1 MTVAAA
7 VLALAPLARQ
17 LEQPIGLPQQLAP
30 ADADAIARLFAAAGL
45 QRPCVVA
52 DGGTL
57 SGFDKAA
64 LAALQAAPLTAAER
78 GDARAAIGAA
88 RAAGLDGIVTRRLVS
103 SADGTLLSAVR
114 AGVNPASD
122 TLLIGAPGM
131 PIGLMARWLQYLSR
145 HGRVASWETRGLFG
159 SAAGQVTQLGI
170 DEQVDDALAVM
181 DDLGCGQGHVV
192 GVCGGAVLALAFAAR
207 HPRRVRSLTLWL
219 GDYEL
224 GELAPKT
231 SHQRDLQALMG
242 MVVDGKVAA
251 AGLRDVLV
259 ASMAHLSEPD
269 LAPFALY
276 PFANAALLE
285 RYCRMNHPIMTTD
298 CRRYAPAAGLAC
310 LVGYS
315 PADRTTHPEG
325 SRALAA
331 LLGATLVETEACG
344 HLAGL
349 RGNAAEMDRILAF
362 QHSTL
367 QRH

>member
-1 MTVAAA
+1 MTVAGA
-7 VLALAPLARQ
+7 VLSIAPLARQ
-17 LEQPIGLPQQLAP
+17 LEHAIGLPARLDP

-45 QRPCVVA
+45 PRPRTVEDNA
-52 DGGTL
+52 TL

-78 GDARAAIGAA
+78 ADARAAIGAA
-88 RAAGLDGIVTRRLVS
+88 RASGLDGIATRRLVT
-103 SADGTLLSAVR
+103 SADGTVLPAVR
-114 AGVNPASD
+114 AGTAGGAD

-131 PIGLMARWLQYLSR
+131 PIGLMAGWLRHLGR

-159 SAAGQVTQLGI
+159 SGAAQVTQLGI
-170 DEQVDDALAVM
+170 DAQVADALAVM
-181 DDLGCGQGHVV
+181 DDLGCAQGHVV

-207 HPRRVRSLTLWL
+207 YPHRVRSLVLWL
-219 GDYEL
+219 GDFEL
-224 GELAPKT
+224 GDLAPKT

-276 PFANAALLE
+276 PFANPALLA
-285 RYCRMNHPIMTTD
+285 RYCHMNHPIMATD
-298 CRRYAPAAGLAC
+298 CRQYAVALDLPC

-315 PADRTTHPEG
+315 PADRTTHPQG
-325 SRALAA
+325 SRALAG
-331 LLGATLVETEACG
+331 LLDATLVEIEPCG

-349 RGNAAEMDRILAF
+349 RGSAADMDRILAF
-362 QHSTL
+362 QHA
-367 QRH
+367 QAPR